1 MKKKS
6 FLISFLIALI
16 SYSLPGQQ
24 LKLHYDFQSENS
36 SITDLTGNG
45 YNATLKNGASVRSLN
60 GISILET
67 GNANGYL
74 DLDISTG
81 NLIKSLNS
89 FTISTYLYIHPS
101 LNLNANGN
109 FVWCFSNSE
118 NILANPAGCM
128 FYSAK
133 SSRYAISLTNYS
145 AERQVNINSAAE
157 KGAWH
162 HIVYRQDG
170 SNGEIFI
177 DGISV
182 KSGNVSLNPSS
193 LGATPFNYLAKSSYS
208 GDQYLQNSKFCDFR
222 IYNTALSSTQI
233 SALSANRAKLDTLT
247 FNDIVDS
254 ALVKI
259 TLGDN
264 SEITGNI
271 NLPEMFDSEVSIKWA
286 SSNTGIISNTGL
298 VTRPASGLPNANI
311 SLTATLTKGFVTKTK
326 NFSVTV
332 LAQYT
337 DEQSVMAD
345 AAELSLT
352 GNTQNLRSAL
362 TLPATGAEGST
373 IKWKSDNTDFMTDSG
388 IILQRQP
395 KGSGKHKITLTATIT
410 KGSAS
415 TTKNFEV
422 YIAEDE
428 GFAGYLFTYFTGNSK
443 SQEAIR
449 FAVSDDGLV
458 YKALN
463 NNQPVILSADISNTG
478 GVRDP
483 HILRGNDG
491 WFYMVVTDMVSANGW
506 NSNRGMVLLKSNDL
520 VNWTSAK
527 IHIPTEFPVE
537 FGNIDRVW
545 APQTIYDAEK
555 GKLMVY
561 FSMRKGSSDYDKIY
575 YSYTNSAFTKLETVP
590 QQLFY
595 NPAGTACIDG
605 DIIEKD
611 GQFHLFFKTEGSG
624 NGIKKTVSSNLSG
637 GYVLMDKYLDQ
648 NSNGVEG
655 GCVFRLYN
663 TDDYILMY
671 DVYTAGYYEFTK
683 SSDLENF
690 SVISGNSFDFAPR
703 HGTVIPITATEMKA
717 LKDKWM
723 NTGLNPKSPSNIR
736 IYPNPTNE
744 LLQID
749 IDNTNFL
756 NSKITVF
763 NMMGRKII
771 TSRLTNENQNIQIGD
786 LQSGIYFTEVY
797 QNGERIAVEKFIK
810 R

>member
-506 NSNRGMVLLKSNDL
+506 NSNRGMVLLKSQDL
-520 VNWTSAK
+520 INWTSAK

>member
-611 GQFHLFFKTEGSG
+611 GQFHLFFKTEGLG